1 MDLLENLKKIE
12 EEAELALAEADSL
25 EKLEELRIVFLVKR
39 QDYRCAKANGENFSR
54 GKACNRAGCQ

>member
-25 EKLEELRIVFLVKR
+25 EKLEELRIVFL
-39 QDYRCAKANGENFSR
+39 
-54 GKACNRAGCQ
+54 GKKGKITDVLESKWGKFLQRKGL